1 MTSDTIPI
9 REGEGLDVHRLEQY
23 LKANIDEIPNK
34 PLEIS
39 QFSAGKS
46 NLTYQLKVGN
56 WEAVLRRPP
65 MGPVAPKAHDMER
78 EYKVLQEIH
87 PFFNQAPKPFI
98 YSDKE
103 LLGAPFFIM
112 ERKKGVVIDDSL
124 TIPDGDS
131 AYDVG
136 QRISQLMVNALVQL
150 HDINYQKTKLKD
162 MTRPAGFM
170 QRQVDGW
177 ISRYHRSKTDEILGI
192 DELTNWLESHLPH
205 SEKTTII
212 HYDFKLNNS
221 MFNQQ
226 LTRLIG
232 VFDWEMS
239 TVGDP
244 LADLGVAL
252 SYWHEKGDSDLLKR
266 GLGDESVT
274 TKPGFF
280 TREEFIQA
288 YALKSGT
295 DVSQIHYYLTFA
307 YFKLAVI
314 CQQIYYRWKRGQTKD
329 ERFSN
334 LNLYVNNLIQHA
346 VKTSR
351 RKL

>member
-23 LKANIDEIPNK
+23 LKANIEEIPNK

-46 NLTYQLKVGN
+46 NLTYQLKAGN

-131 AYDVG
+131 TYDVG
-136 QRISQLMVNALVQL
+136 QRISQLMVNTLVQL
-150 HDINYQKTKLKD
+150 HAINYQKTKLKE

-177 ISRYHRSKTDEILGI
+177 ISRYHRSKTDEINGI

-252 SYWHEKGDSDLLKR
+252 SYWHEKNDSDLLKR
-266 GLGDESVT
+266 GLGEESVT

>member
-1 MTSDTIPI
+1 M
-9 REGEGLDVHRLEQY
+9 
-23 LKANIDEIPNK
+23 
-34 PLEIS
+34 
-39 QFSAGKS
+39 
-46 NLTYQLKVGN
+46 
-56 WEAVLRRPP
+56 
-65 MGPVAPKAHDMER
+65 
-78 EYKVLQEIH
+78 
-87 PFFNQAPKPFI
+87 
-98 YSDKE
+98 
-103 LLGAPFFIM
+103 
-112 ERKKGVVIDDSL
+112 IDDSL

-131 AYDVG
+131 TYDVG
-136 QRISQLMVNALVQL
+136 QRISQLMVNTLVQL
-150 HDINYQKTKLKD
+150 HAINYQKTKLKD

-177 ISRYHRSKTDEILGI
+177 ISRYHRSKTDEINGI

-252 SYWHEKGDSDLLKR
+252 SYWHEKNDSDLLKR
-266 GLGDESVT
+266 GLGEESVT

>member
-23 LKANIDEIPNK
+23 LKANIEEIPNK

-46 NLTYQLKVGN
+46 NLTYQLKAGN

-112 ERKKGVVIDDSL
+112 ERKKGLVIDDSL

-131 AYDVG
+131 TYDVG
-136 QRISQLMVNALVQL
+136 QRISQLMVNTLVQL
-150 HDINYQKTKLKD
+150 HAINYQKTKLKD

-177 ISRYHRSKTDEILGI
+177 ISRYHRSKTDEINGI

-252 SYWHEKGDSDLLKR
+252 SYWHEKNDSDLLKR
-266 GLGDESVT
+266 GLGEESVT